1 MTTTSS
7 PTAHTPGPAGPV
19 NAPTATLAGLE
30 RDWRDWHAGRE
41 HELVTE
47 HGWLSLTWFSWLGE
61 EPAAIADLPGRWS
74 ARDGSAV
81 LSAQA
86 GDGLTVQ
93 GEPVDGEVSATV
105 PEAGSLGWVHHGSR
119 LVELVL
125 RGGRYAVRLRDP
137 NAETRTRFEGVPAF
151 PVSLD
156 WVLRGRYAPLDE
168 PRIVEVATAREDL
181 VQSVTLVG
189 TVTLELG
196 SATCDLAAS
205 AGKDGA
211 LTLAFHDPT
220 NGVQTAPWRAVT
232 TSVPEDRGRV
242 TIDFNRA
249 VNFPFAFTDFGT
261 CPAPFEGNRLPV
273 AVTAGEKSPR

>member
-7 PTAHTPGPAGPV
+7 HTARTSRHSGPV
-19 NAPTATLAGLE
+19 NAPTSPLAQLA
-30 RDWRDWHAGRE
+30 RDWADWHAGRE
-41 HELVTE
+41 RELVTE

-74 ARDGSAV
+74 TRDGSAV

-93 GEPVDGEVSATV
+93 GEPVDGEVTATV
-105 PEAGSLGWVHHGSR
+105 PEAGSLGWVRHGPR

-125 RGGRYAVRLRDP
+125 RGGRYAVRQRDP

-151 PVSLD
+151 PLSLD
-156 WVLRGRYAPLDE
+156 WVLPGRYAPFDQ
-168 PRIVEVATAREDL
+168 PRVVEVATAREDL

-196 SATCDLAAS
+196 SATYELAAN
-205 AGKDGA
+205 AGKEGA
-211 LTLAFHDPT
+211 LTLAFHDTT
-220 NGVQTAPWRAVT
+220 NGIQTAPWRAVT
-232 TSVPEDRGRV
+232 TSVPDDQGRV

-249 VNFPFAFTDFGT
+249 VNFPFVFTDFGT
-261 CPAPFEGNRLPV
+261 CPAPIGGNRLPI